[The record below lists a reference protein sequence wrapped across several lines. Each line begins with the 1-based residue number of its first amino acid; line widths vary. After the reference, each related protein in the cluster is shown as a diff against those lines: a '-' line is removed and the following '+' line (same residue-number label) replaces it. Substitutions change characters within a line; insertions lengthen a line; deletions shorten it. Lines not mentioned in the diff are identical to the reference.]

1 MQVFIEDLSFKTI
14 IGILPIER
22 IKKQQVI
29 INISFEYNFSKN
41 KKDFIDY
48 SKVADIIKKNMKKK
62 KFRLIED
69 AIISLCKTLY
79 KKFNISNLDIKI
91 TKPDIIRNCIVSVSN

>member
-41 KKDFIDY
+41 KKDFI
-48 SKVADIIKKNMKKK
+48 
-62 KFRLIED
+62 E
-69 AIISLCKTLY
+69 
-79 KKFNISNLDIKI
+79 
-91 TKPDIIRNCIVSVSN
+91 